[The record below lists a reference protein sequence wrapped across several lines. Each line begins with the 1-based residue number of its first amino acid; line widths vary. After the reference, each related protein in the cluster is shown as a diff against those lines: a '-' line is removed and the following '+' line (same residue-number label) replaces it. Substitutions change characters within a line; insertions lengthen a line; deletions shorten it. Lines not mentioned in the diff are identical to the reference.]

1 MPREPRPS
9 FPLQLARYVSLTLHQ
24 AHEDSVL
31 LFASALAFVTVV
43 SLIPLLT
50 AFSFIGARVF
60 HQYPQRTLEV
70 FVQILPYSE
79 ETVVE
84 KLGEFIDQAETLH
97 GFGLG
102 VFLTTALLG
111 FATVEEAIN
120 RIWNVS
126 RTRPMRVRLLS
137 FLLLL
142 FWGPV
147 LIGVTFSSLLAL
159 RQSPALRRIFEESF
173 FLHLLPMA
181 ATIIGLT
188 TLYWLVPYTPV
199 RLRNALAGGLLAAI
213 LLEMLRV
220 GFGTYIRF
228 FHGVSV
234 VYGSFA
240 FALLFML
247 SIELTWMII
256 LLGSEAAYTAQ
267 HFRVLSH
274 GLHRH
279 PPVQAAWVGLSAVAL
294 IARRFARG
302 EPILSLNA
310 LADRL
315 SLPSREMEMILRPL
329 LSRNLLRSFED
340 QGYFLATDPQRL
352 RVEQVLEAYDHRA
365 VRSAELAGGELQARL
380 QDLIGD
386 LAQLRTARLGDL
398 TVADLIAPPGDMT
411 ISR

>member
-1 MPREPRPS
+1 MPKEPRPS

-84 KLGEFIDQAETLH
+84 KMGEFLDQAETLH
-97 GFGLG
+97 GFGLA
-102 VFLTTALLG
+102 VFLTTTLLG

-159 RQSPALRRIFEESF
+159 RQSPALRRLFEESF
-173 FLHLLPMA
+173 LLHLLPMA
-181 ATIIGLT
+181 ATIVGLT

-199 RLRNALAGGLLAAI
+199 RLRNALAGGLVAAI

-220 GFGTYIRF
+220 GFGTYIHF
-228 FHGVSV
+228 FHGVNV

-240 FALLFML
+240 FALLFMM

-256 LLGSEAAYTAQ
+256 LFGSEAAYTAQ

-279 PPVQAAWVGLSAVAL
+279 PPVQAAWVGLAVVAL

-365 VRSAELAGGELQARL
+365 VRSAELAGGELQVRL

-386 LAQLRTARLGDL
+386 QAQLRAARLGDL
-398 TVADLIAPPGDMT
+398 TVADLIAPPGDLT